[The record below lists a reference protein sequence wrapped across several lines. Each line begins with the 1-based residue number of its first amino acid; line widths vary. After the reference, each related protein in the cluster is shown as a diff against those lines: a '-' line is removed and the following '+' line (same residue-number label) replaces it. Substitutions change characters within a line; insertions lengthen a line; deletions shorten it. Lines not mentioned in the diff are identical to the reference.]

1 MEFLYDHTGVF
12 AVKHGTQTY
21 FYRKDAQANI
31 VELLDT
37 NGDPVVKYKYDAW
50 GNCKVLNT
58 SGVEI
63 TDDAH
68 IGVLNPF
75 RYRSYYY
82 DTETGFYFLKTR
94 YYDPEIGRFMT
105 IDDISYLDPE
115 SINGLN
121 LYAYCLNNPIKYSDP
136 NGTSILLAIGILIG
150 SLIVAGGIIG
160 GVSAGLSGG
169 SVGDVFAGIG
179 KGMLVGGLVGAAIS
193 LIIGGFVVG
202 GTSVIG
208 SIMATYGISATANYI
223 EVAVTQGKKS
233 YSDGYSFWEGVND
246 VINSMFANTPRI
258 LSGRFAIGDMAIWGT
273 KLFSKVLH
281 LPNLLYDTYEF
292 AQYVKAGKAFSFAFD
307 GIFWKTA
314 GKFGL
319 GFGYFMSGIQVFNM
333 GKAIFTQPDFENSK
347 WILY

>member
-1 MEFLYDHTGVF
+1 MKEFFGIPPSAEF
-12 AVKHGTQTY
+12 
-21 FYRKDAQANI
+21 FCFKDSQANI
-31 VELLDT
+31 VALLDNSGAT
-37 NGDPVVKYKYDAW
+37 VVKYKYDAW
-50 GNCKVLNT
+50 GKCKVLNV
-58 SGVEI
+58 SGVEV
-63 TDDAH
+63 TDDTH
-68 IGVLNPF
+68 IGVLNPL
-75 RYRSYYY
+75 RYRSYYF
-82 DTETGFYFLKTR
+82 DTETGLYFLKTR

-105 IDDISYLDPE
+105 IDDISYIDPE

-121 LYAYCLNNPIKYSDP
+121 LYSYCGDNPIKYSDP

-179 KGMLVGGLVGAAIS
+179 KGMLIGGFVGAAIS
-193 LIIGGFVVG
+193 LIIGGFTVG

-258 LSGRFAIGDMAIWGT
+258 LTGRFAIGDMAIGGT
-273 KLFSKVLH
+273 KLFTKALH

-292 AQYVKAGKAFSFAFD
+292 SQYVKARRALSFAFD
-307 GIFWKTA
+307 GIFWKQ
-314 GKFGL
+314 GGV
-319 GFGYFMSGIQVFNM
+319 GMWFGYVMSAFSVFNM
-333 GKAIFTQPDFENSK
+333 GKANFTQPDFENSN